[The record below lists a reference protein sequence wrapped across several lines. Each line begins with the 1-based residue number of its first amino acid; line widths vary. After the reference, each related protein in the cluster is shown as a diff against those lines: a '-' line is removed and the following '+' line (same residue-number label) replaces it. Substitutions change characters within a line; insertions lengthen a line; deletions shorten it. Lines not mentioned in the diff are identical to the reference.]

1 VEYRS
6 VGRFGPASAGAP
18 LTARGSPALFDQ
30 QRHELVQPGAVE
42 IVQGSPN
49 DVVNLALGQLR
60 IRLLQPGD
68 DVSEL
73 KVKAVCRRANVRR
86 HCG

>member
-1 VEYRS
+1 MDAL
-6 VGRFGPASAGAP
+6 GLASAAAP
-18 LTARGSPALFDQ
+18 LAACRLCAAFDQ
-30 QRHELVQPGAVE
+30 QRHELAQPGAIE
-42 IVQGSPN
+42 IAHRGRD
-49 DVVNLALGQLR
+49 DVADLALGQLR

-73 KVKAVCRRANVRR
+73 KVKAVRRHANVRR